1 MDTNVCSVPLYQIV
15 ALVLRAHISGRL
27 DLPLQGDQERLVREL
42 LTLISSQNYEEEL
55 LIKHV
60 HSLLFSL
67 IACRALGEARMNCI
81 AEIWI
86 LLTSITPTGAFNP
99 DSTICTRCAQFQ
111 RCTQIV
117 LAHQTFLYGRGNKFQ
132 YVCPF

>member
-1 MDTNVCSVPLYQIV
+1 VIDNNVCSVPLYQIV
-15 ALVLRAHISGRL
+15 ALVLRAHTSGRL
-27 DLPLQGDQERLVREL
+27 DLPLQEDQKQLVGEL
-42 LTLISSQNYEEEL
+42 LTAILSPREKP

-60 HSLLFSL
+60 HKLLFSL
-67 IACRALGEARMNCI
+67 IAYRILGKGRMNCI

-99 DSTICTRCAQFQ
+99 DSTICTRCARFQ

-117 LAHQTFLYGRGNKFQ
+117 LAHQTFLYGGGNKFQ
-132 YVCPF
+132 YIHPL